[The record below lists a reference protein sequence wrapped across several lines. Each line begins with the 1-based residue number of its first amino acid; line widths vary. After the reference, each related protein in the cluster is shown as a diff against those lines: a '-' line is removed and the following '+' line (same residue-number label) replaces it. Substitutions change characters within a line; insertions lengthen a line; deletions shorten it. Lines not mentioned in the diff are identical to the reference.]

1 MTDVIVTQL
10 AEEFKKMLNEIMVRE
25 RKRYLEE
32 NKDTRANGFYQ
43 RRPKTILGEL
53 DLDVPRTRDNG
64 FKPSILPERKRVTF
78 LLDDVIKAMFIAG
91 LSARKTGEVLKEL
104 IGSSVSISS
113 ISSSVDIADELIE
126 KFRNRKLD
134 YYPVLYIDATYI
146 PLKRDSVDKEAVY
159 VVLALKSN
167 GKREILG
174 YYLPGGDEKASVWK
188 EIFDDLIKRG
198 LKQPKLIIS
207 DDLSGLDN
215 IIKDVFPNSNHQLC
229 WFHLKRN
236 LKNKVRRKHWDEIIK
251 ELDEIINSK
260 DETEGKS
267 RMETFIDKWSK
278 IYRSISNLKSKI
290 TDYTHFLRYP
300 DKIRSYLR
308 TTNWME
314 RLFKELKDYTRIR
327 GYFQSEESAD
337 KFLYLFFSK
346 KHEKYSSRRL
356 RYSEV
361 IEEVFRGE
369 G

>member
-1 MTDVIVTQL
+1 MRDLIVTQL
-10 AEEFKKMLNEIMVRE
+10 AEEFKKMLEEIMLKE
-25 RKRYLEE
+25 RKEYLEE
-32 NKDTRANGFYQ
+32 NRNTRANGYYQ
-43 RRPKTILGEL
+43 RRPRTILGEL
-53 DLDVPRTRDNG
+53 ELDVPRTRDNG

-78 LLDDVIKAMFIAG
+78 LLDDIIRAMFIAG

-104 IGSSVSISS
+104 IGSSVSVSS
-113 ISSSVDIADELIE
+113 VSSSVDIADETIE
-126 KFRNRKLD
+126 KFRNRRLG

-146 PLKRDSVDKEAVY
+146 PLKRDDVDKEAVY
-159 VVLALKSN
+159 VVLALESN

-188 EIFDDLIKRG
+188 EIFDDLIRRG

-207 DDLSGLDN
+207 DDLTGLDN

-236 LKNKVRRKHWDEIIK
+236 LKNRVRRKHWDEILN

-260 DETEGKS
+260 DESEGKAK
-267 RMETFIDKWSK
+267 MEIFIDKWSRV
-278 IYRSISNLKSKI
+278 YRSISNLRSKI
-290 TDYTHFLRYP
+290 TDYTHFLKYP

-314 RLFKELKDYTRIR
+314 RLFKELKGYTRIR

-361 IEEVFRGE
+361 IEEVFGD
-369 G
+369 GG